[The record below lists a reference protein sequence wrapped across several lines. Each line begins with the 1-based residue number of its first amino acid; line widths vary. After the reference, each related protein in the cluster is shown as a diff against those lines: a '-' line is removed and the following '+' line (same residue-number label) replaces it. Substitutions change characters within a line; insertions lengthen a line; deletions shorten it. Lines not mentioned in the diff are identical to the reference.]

1 MKINNTLKKTLLLFL
16 FSLVVISCKK
26 EVKENTIVDDGSI
39 RYQLFQLEKFG
50 WKSKKYSQKVED
62 IQFTATEVP
71 IQYYLLKDQGNQDLF
86 NIDSLYQENKTE
98 RILEFTFEQE
108 NEEDLFLNEEDPH
121 LEHTI
126 LPPKD
131 RSETNEELPQLK
143 QTLFKLI

>member
-1 MKINNTLKKTLLLFL
+1 MKTAIAIARNNNFL
-16 FSLVVISCKK
+16 VFK
-26 EVKENTIVDDGSI
+26 
-39 RYQLFQLEKFG
+39 
-50 WKSKKYSQKVED
+50 
-62 IQFTATEVP
+62 
-71 IQYYLLKDQGNQDLF
+71 
-86 NIDSLYQENKTE
+86 
-98 RILEFTFEQE
+98 